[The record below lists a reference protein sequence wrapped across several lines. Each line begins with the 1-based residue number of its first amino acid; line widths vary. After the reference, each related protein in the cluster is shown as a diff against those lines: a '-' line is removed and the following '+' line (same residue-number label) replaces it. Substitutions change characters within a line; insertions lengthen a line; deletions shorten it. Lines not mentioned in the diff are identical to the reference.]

1 MTKVGKIL
9 PDIYGTAI
17 QVLVVM
23 GFFSLKFL
31 LHENMGMANEVD
43 VLPLAKQYADP
54 TWIPGDWYLNQPPG
68 YRLLFE
74 TLFGRLIV
82 TWGFLATSMIGRLL
96 CYGLVAS
103 GLVLIGRRLGL
114 SLPLLLLAV
123 VLFLSTNRNQGLV
136 AFEWLLGGLEAK
148 SVAYGFVL
156 LAIALMLMGMYR
168 LMALMLGLATSFHVL
183 IGGWAFLATL
193 GWLVLRW
200 KTRLKGIGQIG
211 VLLGIYLLASAFAI
225 KPVLEQLFT
234 TLPPSSVTPSY
245 IYVFVRLPHHLNP
258 LSWSSDW
265 WIKPAIYL
273 LVLVMS
279 IKLLQRQQHS
289 DRLSKQHTA
298 QIELFE
304 FTLICLVPFILGV
317 AVAPLDYEGRLLQYY
332 PFRLGDVML
341 PLNTCLI
348 FACAL
353 QQTFTGRTR
362 QVLLLFCIV
371 LLTVLC
377 SIQSVSFHK
386 QFLGLRQFP
395 HVDPEFKALCNW
407 VRTQTLTDATVI
419 SPPVDF
425 VDFTWLAERPTIA
438 NFKLLPQTKAGILE
452 WYDRL
457 SDLSGNFS
465 PWSATTRTKNSKR
478 EIKQALIAGYNHL
491 TTTQVDALMTKYRA
505 TYFMT
510 RIEHQLDLPSA
521 YHNSRYVLYSRKN

>member
-1 MTKVGKIL
+1 MAKVGKIL
-9 PDIYGTAI
+9 PDVYEIGI

-23 GFFSLKFL
+23 GFLSLKFL
-31 LHENMGMANEVD
+31 LDDNMGMVNEAD
-43 VLPLAKQYADP
+43 VLPLAKQYAYP

-82 TWGFLATSMIGRLL
+82 AWGFLATSLVGRLL

-123 VLFLSTNRNQGLV
+123 VLFLYTNRNQGLV

-183 IGGWAFLATL
+183 VGGWAFLATL
-193 GWLVLRW
+193 GWLALRW
-200 KTRLKGIGQIG
+200 SCKASVRNLWL
-211 VLLGIYLLASAFAI
+211 LLGIYLLASAFAI

-265 WIKPAIYL
+265 WIKPTIYL

-304 FTLICLVPFILGV
+304 FTLICLVPFILGL
-317 AVAPLDYEGRLLQYY
+317 AVAPLDSKGRLLQYY

-341 PLNTCLI
+341 PLNTYLI

-353 QQTFTGRTR
+353 QQTFTGRAR

-371 LLTVLC
+371 LLAVLC

-386 QFLGLRQFP
+386 QFLALRQFP
-395 HVDPEFKALCNW
+395 QVDFEFKALCNW

-438 NFKLLPQTKAGILE
+438 KFKLLPQTKTGILE

-457 SDLSGNFS
+457 SDLSGDLS
-465 PWSATTRTKNSKR
+465 PWSTTTGIKNSKR
-478 EIKQALIAGYNHL
+478 EIKQALTTGYNHL
-491 TTTQVDALMTKYRA
+491 TTVQVDGLMTKYRA

-510 RIEHQLDLPSA
+510 RIEHQLDLPMA
-521 YHNSRYVLYSRKN
+521 YHNSRYVIYSRKN